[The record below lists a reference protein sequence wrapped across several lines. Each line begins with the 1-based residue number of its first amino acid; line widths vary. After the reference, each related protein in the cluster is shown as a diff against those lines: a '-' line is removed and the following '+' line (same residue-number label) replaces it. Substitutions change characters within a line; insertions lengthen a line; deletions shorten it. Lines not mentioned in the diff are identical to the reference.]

1 MIEILIAAIVG
12 FFSAKVTMSAQPDP
26 GQIRKEYG
34 ESVVYV
40 YANGTQGSGFQV
52 EAPSGHDYIVTNHHV
67 CDNAK
72 SVVVVDE
79 ANKRVRR
86 DVVAISN
93 RTDLCLIEGLES
105 LNGLTVAD
113 DWDLDELMIALSHPY
128 GDPLTIS
135 YGYASGYANITFSES
150 GDTLLC
156 VTVNL
161 KITPGSSG
169 GPVLNKDGEVVGVV
183 VGMAHKTKFAVLI
196 PLQELQLF
204 LMDK

>member
-1 MIEILIAAIVG
+1 MVG

-26 GQIRKEYG
+26 GQVRKEYG
-34 ESVVYV
+34 ESVVMI

-52 EAPSGHDYIVTNHHV
+52 EAPSGHEYIVTNQHV
-67 CDNAK
+67 CDDAK

-86 DVVAISN
+86 DVIAISN
-93 RTDLCLIEGLES
+93 RTDLCLVEGLES
-105 LNGLTVAD
+105 LDGLSIAD
-113 DWDLDELMIALSHPY
+113 DWDLSELMIALGHPH
-128 GDPLTIS
+128 
-135 YGYASGYANITFSES
+135 GYANITFSES
-150 GDTLLC
+150 NDTLLC

-183 VGMAHKTKFAVLI
+183 VGMAYKTKFAVLI
-196 PLQELQLF
+196 PLKELQLF